1 MTEAGVAAPTTA
13 DFPTPPSSPTHNLQK
28 PRLVFFK
35 QVFKQGFFKQG
46 FRCVDLAQSE
56 GLIETTLV

>member
-35 QVFKQGFFKQG
+35 QGFFKQG